1 VYRLN
6 EVYWEAGDGSLQDK
20 NVIPLT
26 GALVEEQLSDF

>member
-26 GALVEEQLSDF
+26 GAGLVK